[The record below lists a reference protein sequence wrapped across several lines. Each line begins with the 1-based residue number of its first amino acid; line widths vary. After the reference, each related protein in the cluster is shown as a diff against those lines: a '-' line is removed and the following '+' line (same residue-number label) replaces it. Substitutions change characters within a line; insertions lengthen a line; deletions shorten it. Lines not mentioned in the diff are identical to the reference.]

1 MAVRTRI
8 SADTRL
14 NDCPER
20 SIGISLPVPLSD
32 RVDGLVAIVTEAGDR
47 TTRKELLG
55 AILLAT
61 EPEAEGLA
69 TALRAYRRATVR
81 DAVLDPQTGGQVLL
95 RPSKPGPRPRRS
107 R

>member
-1 MAVRTRI
+1 MAGRTRI

-14 NDCPER
+14 TDCPER
-20 SIGISLPVPLSD
+20 SIGISLPMPLSD
-32 RVDGLVAIVTEAGDR
+32 RVDSLVAIVTDAGDR
-47 TTRKELLG
+47 TSRKELLG

-61 EPEAEGLA
+61 RPDANGLA
-69 TALRAYRRATVR
+69 TALRTYRRATAR
-81 DAVLDPQTGGQVLL
+81 DAVLDAENGEQVVL